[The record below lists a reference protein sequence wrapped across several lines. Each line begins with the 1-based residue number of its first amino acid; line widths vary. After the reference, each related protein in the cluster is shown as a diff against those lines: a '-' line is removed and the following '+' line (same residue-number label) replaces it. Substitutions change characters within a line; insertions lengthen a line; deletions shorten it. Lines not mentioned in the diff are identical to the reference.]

1 MELVGRTG
9 LDLGWTSRRCMFAQS
24 LSEGSAKAPFGFVQQ
39 QRELTE
45 PCDSVCSCKP
55 ITTKQTIHRCSKTGD
70 DRHSTQLLRIASLW
84 PPTRHKTE
92 CQGLRGRWPRTVAHR
107 ASVTTVALRWPTTW
121 EYASCSAALC
131 VARWRASLISLRAA
145 ELVHAVVGCVAV
157 LADMNR
163 SDLRAPCAATQG
175 ENRTVF
181 PPVSLLSPL
190 VRLSVQLP

>member
-1 MELVGRTG
+1 MVGRTG

-24 LSEGSAKAPFGFVQQ
+24 LSEGSAKASFGFEQQ

-92 CQGLRGRWPRTVAHR
+92 CQGLRGRWTEDCGTPCKRHHRRPSLANNVGVCKLFGSSVRCALACKPHFPASGRACPRR
-107 ASVTTVALRWPTTW
+107 CRMR
-121 EYASCSAALC
+121 C
-131 VARWRASLISLRAA
+131 
-145 ELVHAVVGCVAV
+145 
-157 LADMNR
+157 
-163 SDLRAPCAATQG
+163 
-175 ENRTVF
+175 
-181 PPVSLLSPL
+181 
-190 VRLSVQLP
+190 RLSRHESERLARPLCCHPR